1 MRKTMPVTDLTKTD
15 AENIQA
21 ILQYILENGAI
32 HKDLVPEALGHIQP
46 PQYARYRNLILELDP
61 AVVEYDPQSNN
72 QGLPATEHLE
82 IYMEH
87 GGFLHFFNAELARM
101 QQTASSRLQTDAQQ
115 RAANAGKAAGS
126 RATIAM
132 ILAIIA
138 LVIEILIILFK

>member
-1 MRKTMPVTDLTKTD
+1 MRVTDLTKTD
-15 AENIQA
+15 AENVQA

-61 AVVEYDPQSNN
+61 AVVDYDPQSDNL
-72 QGLPATEHLE
+72 GLPATEHLE

-87 GGFLHFFNAELARM
+87 GGFLHFFNAELARV
-101 QQTASSRLQTDAQQ
+101 QQTDAQQ
-115 RAANAGKAAGS
+115 RVVDAGKVAGS

-138 LVIEILIILFK
+138 LVIELLIILFK